1 MAEPINNASFD
12 APIPGES
19 MMHELGARP
28 WQQPPKYPTTE
39 EALGFYLPRFQNEE
53 FVEGLLDTLELG
65 VPVTSIANTLQTGAV
80 MEGLHSIDVG
90 IIILPVLVEM
100 ISYIAEDAGIEF
112 NTGTEG
118 LKTDKLTQTKIDV
131 IMKRLSDKDTSKE
144 KMIEDMPSEE
154 VMSEETPQQESGL
167 MSRRM

>member
-19 MMHELGARP
+19 MVAELGARP
-28 WQQPPKYPTTE
+28 WQQPPKYSTTE

-53 FVEGLLDTLELG
+53 FVEGLLDMLELG
-65 VPVTSIANTLQTGAV
+65 IPVTNIANTLQTGAV

-90 IIILPVLVEM
+90 IIIIPVLVEM
-100 ISYIAEDAGIEF
+100 LSYIAEDAGIEF
-112 NTGTEG
+112 NTGTESP
-118 LKTDKLTQTKIDV
+118 KTDKVSQSRVAV
-131 IMKRLSDKDTSKE
+131 IMKRLKDKDTSSE
-144 KMIEDMPSEE
+144 DSIEDMPSEE
-154 VMSEETPQQESGL
+154 VESEETPQQESGL

>member
-28 WQQPPKYPTTE
+28 WQQPAKYPTVE

-53 FVEGLLDTLELG
+53 FVEGLLDTLEVG
-65 VPVTSIANTLQTGAV
+65 IPVTNIANTLQTGAV

-100 ISYIAEDAGIEF
+100 ITYIAEDAGIEF
-112 NTGTEG
+112 NTGTEP
-118 LKTDKLTQTKIDV
+118 LKTDKPTQTKIDV
-131 IMKRLSDKDTSKE
+131 IMKRLENKDGKE
-144 KMIEDMPSEE
+144 DIPTEEVSSEE
-154 VMSEETPQQESGL
+154 PEQTGGL

>member
-112 NTGTEG
+112 NIGTEP
-118 LKTDKLTQTKIDV
+118 LKTDKPTQTKIDV
-131 IMKRLSDKDTSKE
+131 IMKKLSDKDSTKE
-144 KMIEDMPSEE
+144 DVPEE
-154 VMSEETPQQESGL
+154 EETEILEEPEQTGGL

>member
-112 NTGTEG
+112 NIGTEP
-118 LKTDKLTQTKIDV
+118 LKTDKPTQTKIDV
-131 IMKRLSDKDTSKE
+131 IMKKLSDKDSAKE
-144 KMIEDMPSEE
+144 DVPEE
-154 VMSEETPQQESGL
+154 ETEMSEEPEQTGGL

>member
-53 FVEGLLDTLELG
+53 FIEGLVDTLELEF
-65 VPVTSIANTLQTGAV
+65 L
-80 MEGLHSIDVG
+80 L
-90 IIILPVLVEM
+90 LV
-100 ISYIAEDAGIEF
+100 
-112 NTGTEG
+112 
-118 LKTDKLTQTKIDV
+118 
-131 IMKRLSDKDTSKE
+131 
-144 KMIEDMPSEE
+144 
-154 VMSEETPQQESGL
+154 
-167 MSRRM
+167 

>member
-112 NTGTEG
+112 NIGTEP
-118 LKTDKLTQTKIDV
+118 LKTDKPTQTKIDV
-131 IMKRLSDKDTSKE
+131 IMKKLLDKDSAKE
-144 KMIEDMPSEE
+144 DVPEE
-154 VMSEETPQQESGL
+154 KTEMSEEPEQTGGL

>member
-19 MMHELGARP
+19 MMAELGARP
-28 WQQPPKYPTTE
+28 WQQPAKYPTTE
-39 EALGFYLPRFQNEE
+39 EALGFYIPRFQDEE

-65 VPVTSIANTLQTGAV
+65 IPVTSIANTIQTGAV

-100 ISYIAEDAGIEF
+100 ISYLAEEAGIKF
-112 NTGTEG
+112 NVGTET
-118 LKTDKLTQTKIDV
+118 LKTDKPTQTKIEV
-131 IMKRLSDKDTSKE
+131 IMKRLNDKDSSAKE
-144 KMIEDMPSEE
+144 MAEDMPSEE
-154 VMSEETPQQESGL
+154 VESEQTPQQESGL

>member
-112 NTGTEG
+112 NIGTEP
-118 LKTDKLTQTKIDV
+118 LKTDKPTQTKIDV
-131 IMKRLSDKDTSKE
+131 IMKKLSDKDSAKE
-144 KMIEDMPSEE
+144 DVPEE
-154 VMSEETPQQESGL
+154 KTEMSEEPEQTGGL

>member
-65 VPVTSIANTLQTGAV
+65 VPVTSIANTIQTGAV

-112 NTGTEG
+112 NTGTEP
-118 LKTDKLTQTKIDV
+118 LKTDKPTQTKIDV
-131 IMKRLSDKDTSKE
+131 IMKKLSDKDSTKE
-144 KMIEDMPSEE
+144 DVPEE
-154 VMSEETPQQESGL
+154 ETEMSEEPEQTGGL

>member
-53 FVEGLLDTLELG
+53 FVEGLVDTLELG

-112 NTGTEG
+112 NIGTEP
-118 LKTDKLTQTKIDV
+118 LKTSDLTQTKIDLV
-131 IMKRLSDKDTSKE
+131 MKKLNDKTNKQKNMPKE
-144 KMIEDMPSEE
+144 KTKISEE
-154 VMSEETPQQESGL
+154 PEQTGGL

>member
-65 VPVTSIANTLQTGAV
+65 VPVTSIANTIQTGAV
-80 MEGLHSIDVG
+80 MEGLHTIDVG

-100 ISYIAEDAGIEF
+100 ISYLAEDAGIEF
-112 NTGTEG
+112 NTGAEG
-118 LKTDKLTQTKIDV
+118 LKTDKPTQTKIDV
-131 IMKRLSDKDTSKE
+131 IMKRLSDKDNSTE
-144 KMIEDMPSEE
+144 ETVEDMPSEE
-154 VMSEETPQQESGL
+154 IESEETPQQESGL

>member
-1 MAEPINNASFD
+1 MVEADNNVSFD

-28 WQQPPKYPTTE
+28 WQQPAKYPTVE

-53 FVEGLLDTLELG
+53 FVEGLLDTLEIG
-65 VPVTSIANTLQTGAV
+65 IPITNIANTLQTGAV

-100 ISYIAEDAGIEF
+100 LTYIAEDAGIEF
-112 NTGTEG
+112 NTGTEP
-118 LKTDKLTQTKIDV
+118 LKTDKPTQTKVDL
-131 IMKRLSDKDTSKE
+131 IMKRLADKDNSK
-144 KMIEDMPSEE
+144 KDSVEDMPTEEVLSEE
-154 VMSEETPQQESGL
+154 PEQSGGL